1 MIGQLKR
8 TALSFEMVVVVT
20 IATMATAVQRLFA
33 APTAPTNSSGDLGF
47 RVALYM

>member
-8 TALSFEMVVVVT
+8 TAPTVELIVVVT
-20 IATMATAVQRLFA
+20 ISSMATAVQRLFA